1 MEEPAH
7 LSFNEQLDLL
17 ISRGIVVKDGSRE
30 IAISRLKD
38 IGYYKIK
45 SFSLPLSRVDR
56 DKNRVYENVTFQD
69 ILNRF
74 YADKDLRISLLHSI
88 EDIEVSIK
96 TKIAHILGKNGA
108 YYYLK
113 FSNWCNKEKYCKYY
127 LDDKESYFKNKIV
140 GRVKRS
146 DSIEI
151 KEKRNLKDNKY
162 PTIWLL
168 VEILTFGDIT
178 ELLELMSQKNLKI
191 LANYYNCTPDQ
202 LKSWLK
208 SLKFIRNNCAHNSTV
223 IDIQI
228 KTKPIILPDWKVN
241 LFTNQ
246 KNEVTRRLA
255 VTLCIIKEMMV
266 SINPDYN
273 FGKIYGAVNL
283 LITNA
288 TDREKAAN
296 LIGFANEESFY
307 NLFPRKKK
315 KIKKRKKDILHI
327 KS

>member
-1 MEEPAH
+1 MF
-7 LSFNEQLDLL
+7 SSNYKSN
-17 ISRGIVVKDGSRE
+17 ISGCFFI
-30 IAISRLKD
+30 
-38 IGYYKIK
+38 
-45 SFSLPLSRVDR
+45 LSRWL
-56 DKNRVYENVTFQD
+56 TS
-69 ILNRF
+69 F
-74 YADKDLRISLLHSI
+74 YNLR
-88 EDIEVSIK
+88 
-96 TKIAHILGKNGA
+96 
-108 YYYLK
+108 
-113 FSNWCNKEKYCKYY
+113 NKEKYCKYY

-228 KTKPIILPDWKVN
+228 KTKPIILPDWKIN

-255 VTLCIIKEMMV
+255 VTLCII
-266 SINPDYN
+266 NCQ
-273 FGKIYGAVNL
+273 
-283 LITNA
+283 
-288 TDREKAAN
+288 
-296 LIGFANEESFY
+296 
-307 NLFPRKKK
+307 
-315 KIKKRKKDILHI
+315 IKLDNSSLHM
-327 KS
+327 